1 MIGKNIAPGIQRNF
15 VSEEWPR
22 VKKEYWKDERISA
35 RKAII
40 QDRDL
45 KIIASDI
52 DKKAVKVAEENAF
65 EIGVDDCIEFK
76 TENVLNLKL
85 NDEYGVIISNPPY
98 GERIGEKKEVEKLY
112 REIGKKFNKLDTWS
126 IYILT
131 SNTGFEKLYGK
142 KADRRRKLFNGRI
155 RVDYY
160 QYYGPRPPRK

>member
-1 MIGKNIAPGIQRNF
+1 
-15 VSEEWPR
+15 
-22 VKKEYWKDERISA
+22 
-35 RKAII
+35 
-40 QDRDL
+40 
-45 KIIASDI
+45 
-52 DKKAVKVAEENAF
+52 
-65 EIGVDDCIEFK
+65 
-76 TENVLNLKL
+76 
-85 NDEYGVIISNPPY
+85 SNPPY

-112 REIGKKFNKLDTWS
+112 RGIGKKFNKLDTWS